1 MLRLES
7 LAAGYGESIV
17 VRGVSID
24 VPPSSVV
31 ALLGPNGAGKTTVM
45 RVASGML
52 NPRQGRVMVDD
63 VDVSGEHPFQRAA
76 RGICHIPEGRA
87 IFPSLTVQENLALFA
102 VGDRS
107 EATERAVQAFPVL
120 GQRIRQR
127 AGTLSG
133 GEQQMLALAR
143 AFVTA
148 PKVILLDEVSM
159 GLAPKIVDEIFG
171 VIADFAR
178 SGISLLLVEQY
189 VTKALELAD
198 VVYVMNKGSVV
209 FGGSTSEIS
218 RADLFERYL
227 GGHEASG
234 R

>member
-1 MLRLES
+1 
-7 LAAGYGESIV
+7 
-17 VRGVSID
+17 
-24 VPPSSVV
+24 
-31 ALLGPNGAGKTTVM
+31 
-45 RVASGML
+45 
-52 NPRQGRVMVDD
+52 
-63 VDVSGEHPFQRAA
+63 
-76 RGICHIPEGRA
+76 
-87 IFPSLTVQENLALFA
+87 
-102 VGDRS
+102 
-107 EATERAVQAFPVL
+107 VQAFPVL

-148 PKVILLDEVSM
+148 PKIILLDEVSM
-159 GLAPKIVDEIFG
+159 GLAPKIVEEIFG

-178 SGISLLLVEQY
+178 AGISLLLVEQY

-198 VVYVMNKGSVV
+198 VVYVMNKGNVV

-227 GGHEASG
+227 GGHGASG